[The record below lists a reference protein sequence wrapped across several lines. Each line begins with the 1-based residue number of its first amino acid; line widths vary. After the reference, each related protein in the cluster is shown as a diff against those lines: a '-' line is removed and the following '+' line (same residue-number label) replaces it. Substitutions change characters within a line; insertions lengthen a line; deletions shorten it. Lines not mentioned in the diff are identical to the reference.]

1 MKIAHESEIARYKER
16 FEQLKYQYKP
26 ELVSECAILQDSLE
40 ECKYILERT
49 SEIVLPVYEK
59 FKAKNLLVHSDKFKY
74 KELEIIS
81 YIVNLVLKFYND
93 NKYLLEVVSQQENQK
108 KENMN
113 SLNLPFVSNAITKNK
128 LLLDIRE
135 DLYRVDS
142 TNKES
147 FQKLTDLMQ
156 FINTNFSE
164 VVKDSHS

>member
-16 FEQLKYQYKP
+16 YEQLRYQYKP
-26 ELVSECAILQDSLE
+26 ELVSECASLQDSLE
-40 ECKYILERT
+40 ECKYILDRT
-49 SEIVLPVYEK
+49 NEMIMPIFEK

-74 KELEIIS
+74 KELEVIS
-81 YIVNLVLKFYND
+81 YIINLLLKFYND

-108 KENMN
+108 KERIN
-113 SLNLPFVSNAITKNK
+113 SLSLPYVSNAIKKNK

-135 DLYRVDS
+135 DLHKADN

-156 FINTNFSE
+156 FINSNFSD
-164 VVKDSHS
+164 VVNN